1 MRFRVS
7 WTVMLLLGICCF
19 GKLKAQSNCSYVVI
33 STGNYSLS
41 QVDAAFSAANL
52 DAYRKKTIR
61 RTMLF
66 TNGAEV
72 ELLSASEMQANQCP
86 VNGTLALEDNVV
98 LDPQRRFE
106 IHPAGVIV
114 EPAQAV
120 YKQ

>member
-1 MRFRVS
+1 MRLRVC

-19 GKLKAQSNCSYVVI
+19 GKLNAQSNCSYVVI

-66 TNGAEV
+66 TNGAEIQ
-72 ELLSASEMQANQCP
+72 LLSASEMQANQCP
-86 VNGTLALEDNVV
+86 VNGTLALEDNVL